1 MLDFTH
7 SGTEERQGNAFA
19 AIPERSRLLGLNST
33 VPQMGYWA
41 LPRIDPE
48 VPKCVTIVRDDER
61 LMAEFA
67 LVAHEQGLKLP
78 EGEFAGV
85 TDSLEAQLSSA
96 FKSQPPGP
104 GILGLD
110 VDWAFKDRSVFLT
123 VSSQSSL
130 RMFSIGSTVKRLE
143 SMQAGLGYGLLS
155 LIGVGHAIGLALY
168 DPSRI
173 WENATHWLYCN
184 ETTDREVFEHIG
196 GEESEG
202 KTFEEWLEQAPM
214 LPSLTSKCLWGS
226 ESPYPMSLTP
236 EQIRQWVENAV
247 GDCVDLKV
255 LRDAIA
261 YESATQDCIDALQ
274 RCRSVKLDWDDEQPG
289 HGYFVGTELIGGSA
303 LLVWNDPDFECAFEV
318 IEHYER
324 YVMECDES
332 SHYSLV
338 LQADIDNKPE
348 MAAFIHATQAFGR
361 AAQALNVVIG
371 HFQEIT

>member
-19 AIPERSRLLGLNST
+19 AIPERSRLLGLNAT
-33 VPQMGYWA
+33 VPPIGYWA
-41 LPRIDPE
+41 LAQIDPE
-48 VPKCVTIVRDDER
+48 VPKCVTILRDDVP

-78 EGEFAGV
+78 EGEFSGV

-96 FKSQPPGP
+96 FESQPPGP

-110 VDWAFKDRSVFLT
+110 VNWAFKDRSVFLT
-123 VSSQSSL
+123 VAPQSSL
-130 RMFSIGSTVKRLE
+130 RGFTIGPTVKRLE
-143 SMQAGLGYGLLS
+143 SMQAGLGYGLLN
-155 LIGVGHAIGLALY
+155 LIGAGHAIGLALY
-168 DPSRI
+168 DPTRI
-173 WENATHWLYCN
+173 WENATHWLYCC
-184 ETTDREVFEHIG
+184 ESTDREFFEHMG

-202 KTFEEWLEQAPM
+202 KTFEEWLEQAPL
-214 LPSLTSKCLWGS
+214 LPSQTSKCLWGS
-226 ESPYPMSLTP
+226 EAPYPLALSS
-236 EQIRQWVENAV
+236 EQILQWVGNAAS
-247 GDCVDLKV
+247 DCVDLKV
-255 LRDAIA
+255 LRDALTFH
-261 YESATQDCIDALQ
+261 SATQDCIEAIQ
-274 RCRSVKLDWDDEQPG
+274 RCRSIKMDWDDEQPG
-289 HGYFVGTELIGGSA
+289 HDYFVGNEPIGGSA
-303 LLVWNDPDFECAFEV
+303 LLVWNDPDYEYAFEV

-324 YVMECDES
+324 YVMECDDS

-348 MAAFIHATQAFGR
+348 TAAFIHATQAFGR